1 MGKEGE
7 RKKKNVMEN
16 ANHFHSSA
24 CRRDAA
30 RQHLVKHGNKR
41 GTRASGCALFLAV
54 VGCRTRRK
62 QTGAPVPDMDGG
74 GAMFY
79 LKSFNHITPSNPGT
93 HGTRRPGR
101 LSPLNTVGPCVPG
114 SVFIS
119 APFLFGEGLGQAER
133 PAYPVKLSGSAVR
146 LAHGVAQGS

>member
-1 MGKEGE
+1 MCSFLGRGWLSHKTE
-7 RKKKNVMEN
+7 
-16 ANHFHSSA
+16 ANGSTGTG
-24 CRRDAA
+24 
-30 RQHLVKHGNKR
+30 HGW
-41 GTRASGCALFLAV
+41 
-54 VGCRTRRK
+54 
-62 QTGAPVPDMDGG
+62 G

-119 APFLFGEGLGQAER
+119 APFLVGEGLGQAER
-133 PAYPVKLSGSAVR
+133 PAYPVKR
-146 LAHGVAQGS
+146 